1 MSSTKLSF
9 SKILTIALISS
20 IFLSV
25 LSYQFGI
32 QLEDGIYKDL
42 KNTFFKPLKWWI
54 NPLIAFSMFGVF
66 FRTPE
71 GKALNFVVLLCDIIL
86 LYFISTLIAN
96 LFAYNMYSLFP
107 FADII
112 TPALA
117 GVDPVEFTK
126 TKPDGIPT
134 IILIMITAFC
144 ISIFCRYAIHHYF
157 IGL

>member
-54 NPLIAFSMFGVF
+54 NPLIAF
-66 FRTPE
+66 
-71 GKALNFVVLLCDIIL
+71 
-86 LYFISTLIAN
+86 
-96 LFAYNMYSLFP
+96 
-107 FADII
+107 
-112 TPALA
+112 
-117 GVDPVEFTK
+117 
-126 TKPDGIPT
+126 
-134 IILIMITAFC
+134 
-144 ISIFCRYAIHHYF
+144 
-157 IGL
+157 